1 MGNFQE
7 RIPIMKRNF
16 VKTALKNAA
25 VIATKNS
32 SNSTA
37 SGTIYQPKAPALLKK
52 FSKIEK

>member
-1 MGNFQE
+1 
-7 RIPIMKRNF
+7 MKNNF

-52 FSKIEK
+52 FSKIKK

>member
-1 MGNFQE
+1 
-7 RIPIMKRNF
+7 MKNNF
-16 VKTALKNAA
+16 VKTVLKNAA

-52 FSKIEK
+52 FGKIEK